1 MNIPQYCQTVKAN
14 EKECERN
21 SFGKKKKKNPLEHS
35 LVEKKHAM
43 PCPTKQS
50 EQSFDHL
57 VIATVAVSMV
67 TEAKFINGQPFPESD
82 ASLVFASVRV

>member
-1 MNIPQYCQTVKAN
+1 MK
-14 EKECERN
+14 RN
-21 SFGKKKKKNPLEHS
+21 VRETHLGKKKKKNQLEHS